1 MKTLIGIILF
11 LTIIIWQEFLR
22 LYQKE
27 DRDHINPFIPK
38 EQVYVQINK
47 APVSNGPRYE
57 YTLTGYNKD
66 GEEREVTFSSGKVL
80 KEQAYLKITAKGSFV
95 EEWEE
100 VQGIELPEKVKH
112 RLSE

>member
-1 MKTLIGIILF
+1 MRTLIGIILF
-11 LTIIIWQEFLR
+11 LTIIIAGIFTIIP
-22 LYQKE
+22 KE
-27 DRDHINPFIPK
+27 DRDHINPFIPE